1 MTFPRLTLT
10 SNCLVA
16 PVLTSRNASRVD
28 NRSERHQPS
37 NTFVT
42 VTTMRLTIACEW
54 NETVVAVEVSAEA
67 SLDDLKAAIACE
79 LNDAADTA
87 SLVVRKD
94 GKALQTPGATSA
106 GASSVASTLGALGVV
121 DGDLLTVGRAN
132 ANANASSSARA
143 TRPDGTAVDPVGM
156 MRELRASSQLMTQ
169 LRTRDAAMASAIE
182 REDVEAF
189 QNRMREFQKRTDD
202 LRRAEAEEM
211 ALMHADPFDVE
222 AQKKI
227 EEAMRRENVQHNLE
241 MAMDETPEVF
251 GQVVMLYV
259 DAEVNGTPLKAF
271 VDSGAQMTIMSVGF
285 ARKCGLERLIDHRF
299 QGMAKGVGTQKIIGR
314 VHQAP
319 MKLSGHFVPT
329 AITVLEQEQEMDF
342 ILGLDMLRRHQC
354 CIDLKRNVLMIGS
367 VGAELPFLGEGDIG
381 KQPFFDE
388 KAPAEAAPA
397 EAAPPAPS
405 TAPSAPSSSNVDE
418 SKVEQLMSL
427 GFTRAQ
433 VIEALQATGGNQE
446 LAGALLFGG

>member
-1 MTFPRLTLT
+1 
-10 SNCLVA
+10 
-16 PVLTSRNASRVD
+16 
-28 NRSERHQPS
+28 
-37 NTFVT
+37 
-42 VTTMRLTIACEW
+42 MRLTIACEW
-54 NETVVAVEVSAEA
+54 NETLVAVEVSAEA

-87 SLVVRKD
+87 SFVVRKD
-94 GKALQTPGATSA
+94 GKALQTPVSTSA
-106 GASSVASTLGALGVV
+106 RATASSSSVASTLGALGVV

-132 ANANASSSARA
+132 ARA

-156 MRELRASSQLMTQ
+156 MRELRTSPQLIEQ

-189 QNRMREFQKRTDD
+189 QSRMREFQKRTDD

-227 EEAMRRENVQHNLE
+227 EEAIRRENVQHNLE

-271 VDSGAQMTIMSVGF
+271 VDSGAQMTIMSMGF

-319 MKLSGHFVPT
+319 MKLSGNFVPT

-354 CIDLKRNVLMIGS
+354 CIDLKRNVLIIGS

-381 KQPFFDE
+381 KQPFFD
-388 KAPAEAAPA
+388 KTAPAEAAPA

-427 GFTRAQ
+427 GFTREQ

>member
-1 MTFPRLTLT
+1 
-10 SNCLVA
+10 
-16 PVLTSRNASRVD
+16 
-28 NRSERHQPS
+28 
-37 NTFVT
+37 
-42 VTTMRLTIACEW
+42 MRLTIACEW
-54 NETVVAVEVSAEA
+54 NETVVAVEGSADA

-79 LNDAADTA
+79 LNDAADTG

-94 GKALQTPGATSA
+94 GKALGTTGAMSTGAT
-106 GASSVASTLGALGVV
+106 SSVASTLGALGVV
-121 DGDLLTVGRAN
+121 DGDLLTVGRAS
-132 ANANASSSARA
+132 ANANEATRA

-156 MRELRASSQLMTQ
+156 MREFRASSQLMTQ

-189 QNRMREFQKRTDD
+189 QNRMREFQKRADD

-227 EEAMRRENVQHNLE
+227 EEAIRRENVQHNLE

-271 VDSGAQMTIMSVGF
+271 VDSGAQMTIMSVSF

-397 EAAPPAPS
+397 EAAPAPAA
-405 TAPSAPSSSNVDE
+405 APNAPSSSNVDE

>member
-1 MTFPRLTLT
+1 
-10 SNCLVA
+10 
-16 PVLTSRNASRVD
+16 
-28 NRSERHQPS
+28 
-37 NTFVT
+37 
-42 VTTMRLTIACEW
+42 
-54 NETVVAVEVSAEA
+54 
-67 SLDDLKAAIACE
+67 
-79 LNDAADTA
+79 
-87 SLVVRKD
+87 
-94 GKALQTPGATSA
+94 
-106 GASSVASTLGALGVV
+106 
-121 DGDLLTVGRAN
+121 
-132 ANANASSSARA
+132 
-143 TRPDGTAVDPVGM
+143 
-156 MRELRASSQLMTQ
+156 
-169 LRTRDAAMASAIE
+169 MASAIE

-189 QNRMREFQKRTDD
+189 QNRMREFQKRADD

-227 EEAMRRENVQHNLE
+227 EEAIRRENVQHNLE

-397 EAAPPAPS
+397 EAAPAPS
-405 TAPSAPSSSNVDE
+405 TALSAPSSSNVDE

>member
-1 MTFPRLTLT
+1 
-10 SNCLVA
+10 
-16 PVLTSRNASRVD
+16 
-28 NRSERHQPS
+28 
-37 NTFVT
+37 
-42 VTTMRLTIACEW
+42 MRLTIACEW

-79 LNDAADTA
+79 LNDAAETG

-94 GKALQTPGATSA
+94 GKALGTTEARSTGAT
-106 GASSVASTLGALGVV
+106 SSVASTLGALGVV
-121 DGDLLTVGRAN
+121 DGDLLTVGRASAN
-132 ANANASSSARA
+132 ANANEATRA

-156 MRELRASSQLMTQ
+156 MREFRASSQLMTQ

-189 QNRMREFQKRTDD
+189 QNRMREFQKRADD

-227 EEAMRRENVQHNLE
+227 EEAIRRENVQHNLE

-271 VDSGAQMTIMSVGF
+271 VDSGAQMTIMSVSF

-397 EAAPPAPS
+397 EAAPAPNA
-405 TAPSAPSSSNVDE
+405 APNAPSSSNVDE

>member
-1 MTFPRLTLT
+1 
-10 SNCLVA
+10 
-16 PVLTSRNASRVD
+16 
-28 NRSERHQPS
+28 
-37 NTFVT
+37 
-42 VTTMRLTIACEW
+42 MRLTIACEW

-79 LNDAADTA
+79 LNDAAETG

-94 GKALQTPGATSA
+94 GKALGTTEARSTGAT
-106 GASSVASTLGALGVV
+106 SSVASTLGALGVA
-121 DGDLLTVGRAN
+121 DGDLLTVGRASAN
-132 ANANASSSARA
+132 ANANEATRA

-156 MRELRASSQLMTQ
+156 MREFRASSQLMTQ

-189 QNRMREFQKRTDD
+189 QNRMREFQKRADD

-227 EEAMRRENVQHNLE
+227 EEAIRRENVQHNLE

-271 VDSGAQMTIMSVGF
+271 VDSGAQMTIMSVSF

-397 EAAPPAPS
+397 EAAPAPAA
-405 TAPSAPSSSNVDE
+405 APNAPSSSNVDE

>member
-1 MTFPRLTLT
+1 
-10 SNCLVA
+10 
-16 PVLTSRNASRVD
+16 
-28 NRSERHQPS
+28 
-37 NTFVT
+37 
-42 VTTMRLTIACEW
+42 MRLTIACEW

-79 LNDAADTA
+79 LNDAADTG

-94 GKALQTPGATSA
+94 GKALGTTGAMSTGAT
-106 GASSVASTLGALGVV
+106 SSVASTLGALGVV
-121 DGDLLTVGRAN
+121 DGDLLTVGRAS
-132 ANANASSSARA
+132 ANANEATRA

-156 MRELRASSQLMTQ
+156 MREFRASSQLMTQ

-189 QNRMREFQKRTDD
+189 QNRMREFQKRADD

-227 EEAMRRENVQHNLE
+227 EEAIRRENVQHNLE

-271 VDSGAQMTIMSVGF
+271 VDSGAQMTIMSVSF

-397 EAAPPAPS
+397 EAAPAPNA
-405 TAPSAPSSSNVDE
+405 APNAPSSSNVDE